1 MEHSYELTCFPKRQI
16 SQIHFMFLHK
26 YYTIFCKNEV
36 QNVCLF
42 HCFLCPYLVSQLQ
55 LGVQL
60 SYEIRD
66 IFLFE

>member
-16 SQIHFMFLHK
+16 SRIHFMFLHK

-36 QNVCLF
+36 RNVCLF